1 MKRSMVVF
9 AGAVFFLFATL
20 AGAYAVELTADMVTK
35 EGKVTRNGK
44 IYVKDTKARIEKGSS
59 PIYAIVRGDKKIFW
73 QINGAER
80 TYLEVALTPD
90 MKPTIEEKLFG
101 ETARKQVGTETVNG
115 YAAKKYEV
123 TVKTKNKS
131 ETITQWFSAEYNF
144 PVKIVT
150 AKWTV
155 EYKNIK
161 KGGVADSVFEL
172 PAGAV
177 IDTTEVP
184 DVLH

>member
-1 MKRSMVVF
+1 MKRSIMVFTGV
-9 AGAVFFLFATL
+9 AFFLFATL

-90 MKPTIEEKLFG
+90 MRPAIEEKLFG

-144 PVKIVT
+144 PIKIVT
-150 AKWTV
+150 AKWSV

-177 IDTTEVP
+177 KDTTEVP

>member
-1 MKRSMVVF
+1 MKRSIVVF
-9 AGAVFFLFATL
+9 AGAVFFLFAAL
-20 AGAYAVELTADMVTK
+20 VGAYAVEISADMVTK
-35 EGKVTRNGK
+35 EGKITRNGK
-44 IYVKDTKARIEKGSS
+44 IYIKDTKARIEKGSS
-59 PIYAIVRGDKKIFW
+59 PIYAIIRGDKKVFW
-73 QINGAER
+73 QINGAEK
-80 TYLEVALTPD
+80 TYLQVALTPD
-90 MKPTIEEKLFG
+90 MRPATEEKLFG
-101 ETARKQVGTETVNG
+101 ETSRKLVGPETVNG

-123 TVKTKNKS
+123 TVKAKNKT
-131 ETITQWFSAEYNF
+131 ETVTQWFSSEYNF

-161 KGGVADSVFEL
+161 KGGVADTVFEL

-177 IDTTEVP
+177 IDATEVP